1 MISIRPMPARSLD
14 RPPRVSVVIPSYN
27 YGRFLDECL
36 TSVLGQE
43 GVDLDV
49 TVIDDGSTDDT
60 VKIITAWT
68 QRDPRVSLIRH
79 EINQGH
85 IQTFND
91 ALDAATAEFVVKMD
105 ADDLLPPGSLERSA
119 RVLRNF
125 PQAAFVYG
133 YPLTFADNAPTG
145 LATREISWSVWAG
158 HEWIRRILRRGHNVI
173 MQPEVMIR
181 RSALEQTGGHRA
193 EIPEA
198 SDLNLWLRLA
208 SVGSVARVNGPVQGL
223 YRIHNQSMQR
233 TIHSGH
239 LSDLCARRTAMD
251 LFLTECGD
259 RLEDPD
265 AMRAIAHRSL
275 ARAARRLVT
284 RARDL
289 GTVTQEP
296 INDYLALASALDSR
310 TRSPRGLSLGR
321 LSPGRLYRNLQ
332 DRVRWRRW
340 RRYGL

>member
-1 MISIRPMPARSLD
+1 MILIRPVPSGSTD

-36 TSVLGQE
+36 TSVLGQD

-49 TVIDDGSTDDT
+49 TVVDDGSTDDT
-60 VKIITAWT
+60 VEIVTAWT
-68 QRDPRVSLIRH
+68 RCDPRVRLVRH
-79 EINQGH
+79 ETNQGH

-91 ALDAATAEFVVKMD
+91 ALNAATAEFVVKMD
-105 ADDLLPPGSLERSA
+105 ADDLLPPGSLERSS
-119 RVLRNF
+119 RILRNF

-133 YPLTFADNAPTG
+133 YPLTFTDDAPTG
-145 LATREISWSVWAG
+145 LSTRETSWSVWAG
-158 HEWIRRILRRGHNVI
+158 HEWIRHILRRGHNVI

-181 RSALEQTGGHRA
+181 RSALDQTGGHRA

-208 SVGSVARVNGPVQGL
+208 SVGSVARGHRPGQG
-223 YRIHNQSMQR
+223 RDPNDNQSMQR

-239 LSDLCARRTAMD
+239 LSDLGARRSAME
-251 LFLTECGD
+251 LFLTECRD
-259 RLEDPD
+259 RLDDPD
-265 AMRAIAHRSL
+265 GMRAIAHRSL
-275 ARAARRLVT
+275 ARESRRLVT

-289 GTVTQEP
+289 GTVKQEP
-296 INDYLALASALDSR
+296 INEYLALAAALEERPRSAR
-310 TRSPRGLSLGR
+310 PRSLGR
-321 LSPGRLYRNLQ
+321 LSPGRVFRNLE

-340 RRYGL
+340 RRYGV